1 MARGL
6 CNKLVSRKLSTISNK
21 GEIAMINDYEAT
33 SPITSTDINNGTEN
47 FSNSDIASTLNELIE
62 TCKDG
67 QEGFKQAAEGVER
80 SDLKSLFFEFS
91 QQRAHFAG
99 ELQNLV
105 QTLGEEPETSGST
118 AGALH
123 RGWINLKAAITGKDE
138 QAILNECERGE
149 DSAKKTYKDALE
161 KPFPSAIADVIQNQY
176 ESIQMAHDRVKM
188 LRDSYADDTGTDRS
202 SHATT
207 RG

>member
-1 MARGL
+1 MILLAYNR
-6 CNKLVSRKLSTISNK
+6 TISNM
-21 GEIAMINDYEAT
+21 GEKAMINDYEAT
-33 SPITSTDINNGTEN
+33 SPITSERINNGTDN
-47 FSNSDIASTLNELIE
+47 FSNSDIVSTLNELIE

-99 ELQNLV
+99 ELQSLV
-105 QTLGEEPETSGST
+105 QSLGEEPETSGST

-123 RGWINLKAAITGKDE
+123 RGWINIKAAVTGKDE
-138 QAILNECERGE
+138 QAVLNECERGE
-149 DSAKKTYKDALE
+149 DSAKNTYKDALE
-161 KPFPSAIADVIQNQY
+161 NPFPSNIAEVVRNQY
-176 ESIQMAHDRVKM
+176 ESIQMAHDRVKA
-188 LRDSYADDTGTDRS
+188 LRDSFANGTGTDRS
-202 SHATT
+202 TTAST